1 MNWMNPSPV
10 PDSSLKPF
18 NDFSALPKAP
28 PAPGQS
34 PTRYDLP
41 NLPQIAQAPQAAS
54 GLTQQL
60 PPAPPPTKKPSIW
73 DNDHRRDTLLAISAG
88 ILSGDNF
95 AEGLGGVARNL
106 LAQRQ
111 AVRQEGKPTLGGPDD
126 AFEIT
131 TDPETGQ
138 HVFKPIQ
145 AALDYQRT
153 KTVKPAQDADILGRV
168 HYAIS
173 QLPPEE
179 RAAAWAD
186 VQSDP
191 TQYRLTP
198 EDVAG
203 DYNPLRSGLLASMG
217 MTVSQAQTR
226 ALAAENADE
235 AEAARQAAL
244 ELRRQT
250 VELAR
255 RRTEASISQGQQ
267 RIGIAQQ
274 ALNKRGPG
282 GKGSK
287 TPVSEQSNADL
298 IAFLRG
304 N

>member
-1 MNWMNPSPV
+1 MSFFGLFGGSKPSNNPLMN
-10 PDSSLKPF
+10 
-18 NDFSALPKAP
+18 LPKAP

-34 PTRYDLP
+34 PTGYDLP
-41 NLPQIAQAPQAAS
+41 NLPQIAQAPQASS

-95 AEGLGGVARNL
+95 AEGMGGVAKNL

-111 AVRQEGKPTLGGPDD
+111 ALKAEGRPTLGGPDD
-126 AFEIT
+126 AFEIY

-145 AALDYQRT
+145 AAIDYQRS
-153 KTVKPAQDADILGRV
+153 KTVKPAQRADMVGRV

-173 QLPPEE
+173 QLPEDQ

-186 VQSDP
+186 IQANP
-191 TQYRLTP
+191 EAYNLTD
-198 EDVAG
+198 EDVATEY
-203 DYNPLRSGLLASMG
+203 DPQRSAILANTG
-217 MTVSQAQTR
+217 MTVSQALTR
-226 ALAAENADE
+226 SQASENADE

-244 ELRRQT
+244 NLRRQALGIA
-250 VELAR
+250 ER
-255 RRTEASISQGQQ
+255 RANASISQGQQ
-267 RIGIAQQ
+267 RISIAQQ
-274 ALNKRGPG
+274 ALNKRGSGKG
-282 GKGSK
+282 GKGGK
-287 TPVSEQSNADL
+287 TPISEQSDADL
-298 IAFLRG
+298 LSIIFG